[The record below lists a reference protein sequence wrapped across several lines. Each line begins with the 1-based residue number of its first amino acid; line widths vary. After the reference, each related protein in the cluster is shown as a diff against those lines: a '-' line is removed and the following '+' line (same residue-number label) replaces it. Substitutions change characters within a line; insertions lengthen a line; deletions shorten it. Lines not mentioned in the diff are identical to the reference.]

1 MLLCG
6 TRKEQSIFSSTICYC
21 SQCSTAM
28 AETIEGRFERNQQ
41 PNRQAAGRP
50 SGGDAMNGRWA
61 VAF

>member
-1 MLLCG
+1 LCG
-6 TRKEQSIFSSTICYC
+6 TRKEQSIFSSTYYYSEC
-21 SQCSTAM
+21 SMAI

-61 VAF
+61 VAN